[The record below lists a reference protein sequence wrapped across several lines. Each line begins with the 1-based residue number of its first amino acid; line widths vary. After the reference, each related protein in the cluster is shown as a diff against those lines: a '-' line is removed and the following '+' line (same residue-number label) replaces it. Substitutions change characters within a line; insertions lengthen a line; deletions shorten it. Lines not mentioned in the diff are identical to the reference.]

1 MSKMNG
7 SKINIITSNFN
18 NSKIN
23 INTGSEKP
31 IGIRESRKN
40 LNTSQFKSG
49 QKNKPSLENKLNM
62 SKIKGK

>member
-1 MSKMNG
+1 MNG
-7 SKINIITSNFN
+7 SRINILTSNFN

-31 IGIRESRKN
+31 TGMRESRKN
-40 LNTSQFKSG
+40 LNTSSFKTG
-49 QKNKPSLENKLNM
+49 QKKSPVENGLNR